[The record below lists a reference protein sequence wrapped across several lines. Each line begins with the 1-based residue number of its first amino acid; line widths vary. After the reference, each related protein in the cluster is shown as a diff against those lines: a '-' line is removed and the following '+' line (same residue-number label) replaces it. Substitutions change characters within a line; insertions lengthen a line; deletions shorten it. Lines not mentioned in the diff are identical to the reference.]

1 MALTTAEDYLLVTE
15 HIGQKPVLRTRFT
28 TQAYFV
34 FGAVLDLLQQGGL
47 RIVDGRLALAESEI
61 LTTQPQFLKPLCDRL
76 LTDLPK
82 AETAE
87 DSLKLVT
94 SWTIANALYDGIM
107 AKLQKQGDVTPQ
119 VFQNNLKPHVI
130 AVPQPASRQRVLD
143 ELIATIRE
151 RQDNPGLVNLWLI
164 LAQQDALHWL
174 ISDRELPS
182 LEAVF
187 ADRLATNSGLKATQ
201 QLAATVGAVIQA
213 KKFWMDS
220 WLS

>member
-1 MALTTAEDYLLVTE
+1 MALITAEDYLLVTE

-34 FGAVLDLLQQGGL
+34 FGAVLDLIRQGGL
-47 RIVDGRLALAESEI
+47 QIADGRLALGKATV
-61 LTTQPQFLKPLCDRL
+61 LTTQPEFLKSLCDRL

-82 AETAE
+82 AETPE

-94 SWTIANALYDGIM
+94 SWTIANDLYDGIM
-107 AKLQKQGDVTPQ
+107 AQLQKQGDVTPQ

-130 AVPQPASRQRVLD
+130 AVPQPASRQRVRD
-143 ELIATIRE
+143 ELVATIRE
-151 RQDNPGLVNLWLI
+151 RRDNSGLVDLWLI
-164 LAQQDALHWL
+164 LAQQDALRWL
-174 ISDRELPS
+174 ISDHDLPD
-182 LEAVF
+182 LKAAF
-187 ADRLATNSGLKATQ
+187 ADRLAASPALRTTQ
-201 QLAATVGAVIQA
+201 QLAATVGEVIQA